1 MAISKENVRVM
12 ITMPLVLKEQL
23 ELKADKEN
31 RSLSNH
37 IVTLIQ
43 SKEMNEHGET
53 R

>member
-1 MAISKENVRVM
+1 MAVSKENVRVM
-12 ITMPLVLKEQL
+12 ITMPLVLKEHL
-23 ELKADKEN
+23 ELKADEEN

-43 SKEMNEHGET
+43 SKEMSRRGEA